1 MPTLD
6 SQITEARIVWLPSC
20 SKDEALRQLVEVVCR
35 SAAVRDAAAL
45 QQAILSR
52 EVMMSTGLGYG
63 VALPHARIAAVE
75 QFVVALGVVPD
86 GIAWGGGMDDDPVR
100 LVAMIA
106 GPDHENAGYL
116 RLLSTLMKFIKSEK
130 GRILSAST
138 AEEVL
143 RRAARYEMGP
153 DAPTP

>member
-1 MPTLD
+1 LATLD
-6 SQITEARIVWLPSC
+6 TQITEARVLWLPAC
-20 SKDEALRQLVEVVCR
+20 TKEEALGQLVDAVCR
-35 SAAVRDAAAL
+35 STAVRDKVAL

-75 QFVVALGVVPD
+75 RFVVAMGVVPE

-106 GPDHENAGYL
+106 GPDHEQAGYL

-130 GRILSAST
+130 GRILAAST

-143 RRAARYEMGP
+143 RRAARYEVG
-153 DAPTP
+153 DNAPAA